1 MARTGFNHNR
11 NTPQYSGLPSLSQGN
26 SLWSA
31 NSGRKD
37 VPSLPQGN
45 VNTNVAPMQLNSLP
59 PLGQDIP
66 DGGNLS
72 MDYLKSQGIDLN
84 PGFKSI
90 DLGGIDG
97 ITPGSDQ
104 LTPDWSTPDI
114 SDSGKTGFDLW
125 GKGGR
130 NIGAAMQG
138 LGSIGSALSAYKMY
152 KVGKQTLDQNKQAF
166 NLNAA
171 NQAKITNAQIQD
183 QARYNAANRNK
194 SLAGDF
200 AAIDLASQ
208 KEYNERKISGQGIA

>member
-1 MARTGFNHNR
+1 MAEPTSFPDVFNTGRTKVTGINKP
-11 NTPQYSGLPSLSQGN
+11 NTQFTKLPAL
-26 SLWSA
+26 
-31 NSGRKD
+31 
-37 VPSLPQGN
+37 
-45 VNTNVAPMQLNSLP
+45 NTNFNSSQQLGDAFNPSPNLSYGGATP
-59 PLGQDIP
+59 TSYGIP
-66 DGGNLS
+66 ALSNVGDSSITPDFSS
-72 MDYLKSQGIDLN
+72 MDY
-84 PGFKSI
+84 
-90 DLGGIDG
+90 
-97 ITPGSDQ
+97 GSDP
-104 LTPDWSTPDI
+104 LTQDFSTPSIGGD
-114 SDSGKTGFDLW
+114 GKTGFDLW

-138 LGSIGSALSAYKMY
+138 LGSLGSALSAYKMY